1 MNKSN
6 NKHSS
11 VTLRDRNSFK
21 EMSKIPNPSM
31 NVCDTYSN
39 RAKLLIKFND
49 PKTIH

>member
-1 MNKSN
+1 
-6 NKHSS
+6 
-11 VTLRDRNSFK
+11 
-21 EMSKIPNPSM
+21 M